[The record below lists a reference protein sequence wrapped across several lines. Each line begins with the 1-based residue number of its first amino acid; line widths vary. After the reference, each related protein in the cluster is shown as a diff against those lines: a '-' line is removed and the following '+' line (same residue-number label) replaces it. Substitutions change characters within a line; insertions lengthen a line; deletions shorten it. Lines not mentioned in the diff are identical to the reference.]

1 MTAEELEQLRFPIG
15 KYIFDETISSEA
27 IQQQIQW
34 LADFPKQLNALV
46 QDFDETKRLTTY
58 RPDGW
63 TMAQVVHHIADSHMN
78 AYIRFKLA
86 LTENNPNIKPYEEA
100 LWAELADGKAA
111 PVDWSLQLLKYV
123 HLRWVMLLNSLTEA
137 DLERT
142 YFHPES
148 KLIYPLH
155 QVVAMYAWHSEHHY
169 EHIHQL
175 CIREGWI

>member
-1 MTAEELEQLRFPIG
+1 MEHLKYPVGRFEFGKTYSKAETQAQIQ
-15 KYIFDETISSEA
+15 TISALPSKLFNIVNVLTEA
-27 IQQQIQW
+27 
-34 LADFPKQLNALV
+34 QL
-46 QDFDETKRLTTY
+46 ETPY
-58 RPDGW
+58 RPGGW
-63 TMAQVVHHIADSHMN
+63 TVLQTVHHIADSHMN

-86 LTENNPNIKPYEEA
+86 LTEANPTIKPYEEA
-100 LWAELADGKAA
+100 FWAELADGKAA
-111 PVDWSLQLLKYV
+111 PVEWSLQLLKYV

-148 KLIYPLH
+148 KLVYPLH
-155 QVVAMYAWHSEHHY
+155 QVVATYAWHSEHHY

>member
-1 MTAEELEQLRFPIG
+1 
-15 KYIFDETISSEA
+15 
-27 IQQQIQW
+27 
-34 LADFPKQLNALV
+34 
-46 QDFDETKRLTTY
+46 
-58 RPDGW
+58 
-63 TMAQVVHHIADSHMN
+63 MN

-86 LTENNPNIKPYEEA
+86 LTEDNPTIKPYEEA

-148 KLIYPLH
+148 KLNYPLH
-155 QVVAMYAWHSEHHY
+155 QVVATYAWHSEHHY

>member
-15 KYIFDETISSEA
+15 KYIFDETISAEA

-63 TMAQVVHHIADSHMN
+63 TVAQVVHHIADSHMN
-78 AYIRFKLA
+78 AYIRCKLA
-86 LTENNPNIKPYEEA
+86 ITENNPTIKPYKEQYWSETVDGRSPDISIS
-100 LWAELADGKAA
+100 LSLIEGVHQRWAMFLQ
-111 PVDWSLQLLKYV
+111 SL
-123 HLRWVMLLNSLTEA
+123 NETE
-137 DLERT
+137 LERT
-142 YFHPES
+142 VYHPQYEKTVS
-148 KLIYPLH
+148 VKYIIGSYT
-155 QVVAMYAWHSEHHY
+155 WHSRHHF

-175 CIREGWI
+175 KLRSGW